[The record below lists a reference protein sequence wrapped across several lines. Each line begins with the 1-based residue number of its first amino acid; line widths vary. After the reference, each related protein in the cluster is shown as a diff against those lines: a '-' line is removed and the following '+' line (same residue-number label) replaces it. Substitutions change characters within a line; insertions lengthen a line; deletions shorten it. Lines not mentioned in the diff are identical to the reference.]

1 MQSHCELKAQIRV
14 DLRLQHPEWISAN
27 GECPLCDEYELRLA
41 ALLASTVEATGCSD
55 LVETAVHVAAPI
67 RGEMPETIVEASDR

>member
-1 MQSHCELKAQIRV
+1 MQSHSALKAQIDI

-27 GECPLCDEYELRLA
+27 GECRICDEHESRLA

-55 LVETAVHVAAPI
+55 LV
-67 RGEMPETIVEASDR
+67 

>member
-1 MQSHCELKAQIRV
+1 MQSHSALKAQIDI

-27 GECPLCDEYELRLA
+27 DECRICDEYESRLA

-55 LVETAVHVAAPI
+55 LVETAAPVAV
-67 RGEMPETIVEASDR
+67 TVTS